1 MSLITTAIF
10 MVRITAKS
18 NRLRKRNAMTKP
30 LTLSTTL
37 SALCL
42 AMSIS
47 QPVLASNEQAVD
59 VAVNNTNTKQVITA
73 TAATE
78 SASAEPKI
86 TEPASSKQAAKVDNN
101 GVEANKL
108 YFTPVPV
115 IGYNPANGTIYGVG
129 ASASYYFGEPKT
141 TKVSNMIAG
150 LAKTSLGQSIFLF
163 KSTAFTANN
172 DWAFLGDWRYLDTSQ
187 PTYGLGTGP
196 DSSKLVTS
204 GQEFELDDDI
214 FSGTYDK
221 NQMMEFKYFRF
232 YETALKRIQGDWYVG
247 LGYHLDLYKDIQ
259 DNLLDLDAEE
269 KVVTSHYSYSR
280 LNGFDETGYT
290 LSGLSLNVMF
300 DSRDNGINPSKG
312 QYALASYRYNPE
324 FLGSDKK
331 SSTLWLEYRKF
342 HNFTPEEKYPDVLA
356 FWAFGN
362 FVTSGEVPYMTLPAT
377 GYDQYARS
385 GTGYIQGRFR
395 GQDYAYVGLEY
406 RKHFTTLW
414 GVPVG
419 GVAQV
424 NASTA
429 SATGPNDISLGQ
441 YIKPGYGLG
450 LRFMLQ
456 KKTGTNL
463 GIDFGRGAD
472 GASALYVRLNE
483 NF

>member
-1 MSLITTAIF
+1 
-10 MVRITAKS
+10 
-18 NRLRKRNAMTKP
+18 MTK
-30 LTLSTTL
+30 LTLSTSLPT
-37 SALCL
+37 LCL
-42 AMSIS
+42 ALCINHT
-47 QPVLASNEQAVD
+47 VLASNEQSVD
-59 VAVNNTNTKQVITA
+59 LTVNNAKPATTAAVNT
-73 TAATE
+73 
-78 SASAEPKI
+78 EPKSAV
-86 TEPASSKQAAKVDNN
+86 ASD

-141 TKVSNMIAG
+141 TKVSNLLAG

-172 DWAFLGDWRYLDTSQ
+172 DWALLGDWRYLDTSQ

-196 DSSKLVTS
+196 DSSRLVTS
-204 GQEFELDDDI
+204 GQDIEFDDDI
-214 FSGTYDK
+214 LSGTYDET
-221 NQMMEFKYFRF
+221 QMMAYKYFRF
-232 YETALKRIQGDWYVG
+232 YETVLKRITGDWYVG
-247 LGYHLDLYKDIQ
+247 LGYGLDKFSDIE
-259 DNLLDLDAEE
+259 DNLLDLASEE
-269 KVVTSHYSYSR
+269 KVITSHYSYSE
-280 LNGFDETGYT
+280 LNGFDPTEYT
-290 LSGLSLNVMF
+290 LSGLSLNVML
-300 DSRDNGINPSKG
+300 DSRDNAINPSKG
-312 QYALASYRYNPE
+312 QYALATYKYNPE
-324 FLGSDKK
+324 FLGSDKN

-342 HNFTPEEKYPDVLA
+342 HNFTPGEKYPDILA
-356 FWAFGN
+356 FWTYGS

-385 GTGYIQGRFR
+385 GTGYVQGRFR

-406 RKHFTTLW
+406 RKHLTTLW

-419 GVAQV
+419 GVAQI

-456 KKTGTNL
+456 KKTGTNV